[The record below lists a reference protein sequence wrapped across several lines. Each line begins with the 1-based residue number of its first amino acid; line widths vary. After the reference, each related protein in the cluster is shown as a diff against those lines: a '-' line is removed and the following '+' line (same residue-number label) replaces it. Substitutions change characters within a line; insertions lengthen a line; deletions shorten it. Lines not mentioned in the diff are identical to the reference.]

1 MKKLSYLWTLLLAL
15 IVGVSFVSCNDD
27 DEGDVGAPKEL
38 LGTWLWY
45 GEEITFNANGS
56 GVLVED
62 GESYPFS
69 FTYDAASKTL
79 TVSADGE
86 VMRWTIVSISNSKMV
101 AVDEDGYEDVFLRPG
116 ASGGDGEEGGDDSEP
131 APEYDTSAPV
141 DLPDAGRYADVSGK
155 YEVNTTEIAYS
166 SIELT
171 AGGQYVAMKASSYPY
186 SVKAVARKT
195 TKVAG
200 LFNRR
205 PVFKRNFDN
214 SILVTGSF
222 EQISDNEYSLEG
234 FGTLVIDGHDGNG
247 NISAFKLIGSD
258 GTVADVPVQKA
269 ENVDDELTGNS
280 GNLCRMW
287 TAVEERAQSYME
299 RIVIYDAIY
308 RVDADDVTTYV
319 SGGYGIDWAGHAFDT
334 GGDAI
339 VRMLFSQAGTYLQF
353 FRDGSVDLSY
363 WRWEDK
369 ANGVIY
375 GYDFG
380 EEYDGATATAVF
392 YGNRVN
398 VIEDFTDYSDYSE
411 EDDLVR
417 SIHTFVLEA
426 AY

>member
-1 MKKLSYLWTLLLAL
+1 MKKLSYLWTLLLTL
-15 IVGVSFVSCNDD
+15 MVGVSFVSCDDD

-116 ASGGDGEEGGDDSEP
+116 ASGGDGEEGGDVSQS

-141 DLPDAGRYADVSGK
+141 DLPDVGRYADVSGK
-155 YEVNTTEIAYS
+155 YEVNTTEIPYS

-186 SVKAVARKT
+186 SVKAVARRT

-214 SILVTGSF
+214 SILVAGSF

-234 FGTLVIDGHDGNG
+234 FGTLVIDGRDGNG

-258 GTVADVPVQKA
+258 GTVTDVPVRKA
-269 ENVDDELTGNS
+269 ANVDDDLTGNS

-287 TAVEERAQSYME
+287 TAVEERAQYYME
-299 RIVIYDAIY
+299 RIAIYDAIY

-319 SGGYGIDWAGHAFDT
+319 NRYGIDWAEDGIFDT
-334 GGDAI
+334 GGDAM
-339 VRMLFSQAGTYLQF
+339 VRVLFSQAGTYLQF
-353 FRDGSVDLSY
+353 YRDGSMELSY
-363 WRWEDK
+363 WKWADK
-369 ANGVIY
+369 ANGTLY
-375 GYDFG
+375 AYDEG
-380 EEYDGATATAVF
+380 EMADGATATAVF

-398 VIEDFTDYSDYSE
+398 VIENFTDYSE
-411 EDDLVR
+411 EDDLVLR
-417 SIHTFVLEA
+417 SIYTTVLEA